1 MIDALRK
8 YCAAL
13 EGAEA
18 CAGAASRG
26 CVVRVP
32 LEGDEEGATCE
43 LSVEAVDAFKL
54 PSNGEEVR
62 AHACVW
68 LCVCVRVCVCACVR
82 VNARADVRAHAQ
94 VRARSRAL
102 AHEALSGERSCGAA
116 TCDGSVSRPHS

>member
-18 CAGAASRG
+18 CAGASSRG

-32 LEGDEEGATCE
+32 LDGDEEGATCE

-62 AHACVW
+62 AHACVC
-68 LCVCVRVCVCACVR
+68 LCVCVRVCVRVCV
-82 VNARADVRAHAQ
+82 
-94 VRARSRAL
+94 
-102 AHEALSGERSCGAA
+102 
-116 TCDGSVSRPHS
+116 